1 MLSHEAVLS
10 KTEKGKSPR
19 GFSLIELL
27 VVVSIILIIAAI
39 AIPSFLRSRMAA
51 NESSA
56 AEHIRAI
63 TTAATAYNVTWS
75 NGYPPDLPTMG
86 GTGTAASCTHALL
99 LDPLLTTAPSIK
111 SGYTFSYTGTG
122 GSTPTIAGC
131 TPGFY
136 AYLVTAVP
144 TTPGFTGKR
153 SFCSDLP
160 GVVHFDDTGAAI
172 TSTAQCD
179 ALPPL

>member
-1 MLSHEAVLS
+1 MLSRAKVLS
-10 KTEKGKSPR
+10 NRDAESRR

-27 VVVSIILIIAAI
+27 VVVAIILIIAAT

-51 NESSA
+51 NEASA

-63 TTAATAYNVTWS
+63 TTAATVYNVTWN

-86 GTGTAASCTHALL
+86 GTGTVATCTNALL
-99 LDPLLTTAPSIK
+99 LDPLLTTPPSVK
-111 SGYTFSYTGTG
+111 SGYLYSYTGAAG
-122 GSTPTIAGC
+122 NTPTLAGC

-144 TTPGFTGKR
+144 TTPGFTGER

-160 GVVHFDDTGAAI
+160 AVIHFDPNGAAI
-172 TSTAQCD
+172 TSISQCD
-179 ALPPL
+179 GLPTL